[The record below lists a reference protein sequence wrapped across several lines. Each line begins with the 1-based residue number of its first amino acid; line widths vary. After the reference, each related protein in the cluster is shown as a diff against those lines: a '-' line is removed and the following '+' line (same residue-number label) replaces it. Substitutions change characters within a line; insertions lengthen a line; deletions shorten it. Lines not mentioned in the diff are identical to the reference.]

1 MALSIRRKILL
12 TSPTQVLAELRTTAK
27 MLYSRQFVAG
37 GRPPIVI
44 IGMHR
49 SGTSIVTRMLEQLG
63 LFVGKKK
70 DMNHEALF
78 FSV

>member
-1 MALSIRRKILL
+1 
-12 TSPTQVLAELRTTAK
+12 
-27 MLYSRQFVAG
+27 MLYTRQFVAS

-49 SGTSIVTRMLEQLG
+49 SGTSIVTRMLGQLG